1 MIDSIL
7 VGGHEAEM
15 AALEELER
23 SEEMRLLSQQL
34 AARDLC
40 EAASELLDMVDGS
53 WEPTENLFGEVP
65 TIEQAIE
72 QACERALDEVERCL
86 HHLMSKECD

>member
-15 AALEELER
+15 AALEELDR
-23 SEEMRLLSQQL
+23 SDEMRLLRQQL

-53 WEPTENLFGEVP
+53 WEPAENLFGEVL
-65 TIEQAIE
+65 TIEHAY
-72 QACERALDEVERCL
+72 ERALGEVERCL
-86 HHLMSKECD
+86 RCLMSSVKQ

>member
-1 MIDSIL
+1 MIDNIL
-7 VGGHEAEM
+7 IGGHEAEM
-15 AALEELER
+15 AA
-23 SEEMRLLSQQL
+23 
-34 AARDLC
+34 
-40 EAASELLDMVDGS
+40 ELLDMVDGS

-86 HHLMSKECD
+86 HHLMSKET

>member
-15 AALEELER
+15 AALEELDR
-23 SEEMRLLSQQL
+23 SDEMRLLSRQL

-65 TIEQAIE
+65 TIDRAY
-72 QACERALDEVERCL
+72 ERELGEVERCL
-86 HHLMSKECD
+86 RCLRS

>member
-1 MIDSIL
+1 MIDNIL
-7 VGGHEAEM
+7 IGGHEAEM
-15 AALEELER
+15 AALEEIER
-23 SEEMRLLSQQL
+23 
-34 AARDLC
+34 
-40 EAASELLDMVDGS
+40 VDGS

-86 HHLMSKECD
+86 HHLMSKET

>member
-1 MIDSIL
+1 MIDNIL
-7 VGGHEAEM
+7 IGGHEAEM

-23 SEEMRLLSQQL
+23 SDELRLLSRQL

-53 WEPTENLFGEVP
+53 WEPTENLFGGSQRSSRHVSGRLMRSSAAC
-65 TIEQAIE
+65 TI
-72 QACERALDEVERCL
+72 
-86 HHLMSKECD
+86 

>member
-23 SEEMRLLSQQL
+23 SEEMRLLSRQL

-40 EAASELLDMVDGS
+40 EATSELLAMVDGS
-53 WEPTENLFGEVP
+53 WKPTENLFGEVL
-65 TIEQAIE
+65 TIEHAY
-72 QACERALDEVERCL
+72 ERALGEVERCL
-86 HHLMSKECD
+86 RCLMSSVKQ